1 MSYHVCSCETFMRH
15 KDHFIKVTHDGS
27 WSCDMQAYKMM
38 SEVLFLQ
45 ILIVCFY
52 SACLCKP
59 IVTQQFIWQ
68 EAQLE
73 CMKCI

>member
-1 MSYHVCSCETFMRH
+1 MSYHICSCETFMRR
-15 KDHFIKVTHDGS
+15 KDHFIKVTRDGS
-27 WSCDMQAYKMM
+27 WSCDMQAYKM

-52 SACLCKP
+52 STCLCKP
-59 IVTQQFIWQ
+59 IVTQQFLWQ
-68 EAQLE
+68 AAQLE